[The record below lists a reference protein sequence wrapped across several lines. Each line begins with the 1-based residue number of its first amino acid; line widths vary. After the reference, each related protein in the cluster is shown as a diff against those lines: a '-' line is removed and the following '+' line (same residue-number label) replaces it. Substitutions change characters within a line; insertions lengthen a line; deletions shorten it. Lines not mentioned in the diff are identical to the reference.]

1 MRLHVKNGPAL
12 ALMSALVRPLLPTL
26 FVKCEPKLLSGD
38 LAGVC
43 GDLAGLRGDLAGV
56 RGDLAGVRGD
66 IVGASGAANDDE

>member
-1 MRLHVKNGPAL
+1 MVARLEMSSVNGC
-12 ALMSALVRPLLPTL
+12 SAQRLR
-26 FVKCEPKLLSGD
+26 GD

-56 RGDLAGVRGD
+56 RGD

>member
-1 MRLHVKNGPAL
+1 MHNCHLVARLEMSSANGCSAQRLRGDL
-12 ALMSALVRPLLPTL
+12 AGV
-26 FVKCEPKLLSGD
+26 CGD

-56 RGDLAGVRGD
+56 RGD